1 MAARRALAVLLLAC
15 AAVGFAPAQQPA
27 RAAAKQT
34 QLRGIMDI
42 FKGAFSNQAF
52 DDRRTK
58 ASHILVA
65 TEETANEVMAAI
77 LGGQTFGDAARAFS
91 TCPSGKSGGSLGTF
105 EPGKMVAEF
114 DKVCFDET
122 VPVGVVVGPVKTQFG
137 YHLIRV
143 DDRFKNTVKSDGSSV
158 F

>member
-1 MAARRALAVLLLAC
+1 
-15 AAVGFAPAQQPA
+15 
-27 RAAAKQT
+27 
-34 QLRGIMDI
+34 
-42 FKGAFSNQAF
+42 
-52 DDRRTK
+52 
-58 ASHILVA
+58 
-65 TEETANEVMAAI
+65 MAAI